1 MKRYL
6 RLFAIYVA
14 IALAVVV
21 LYAPWGLALRPWD
34 YSILRAGAS
43 IICGIAL
50 AGTFVTSTWFALKD
64 PDVKLLDAAEVDSDE
79 EVLAILAEY
88 ADSEYVSQ
96 ISREATDQVRRASYL
111 EDRLMRQIS
120 RQFSEHSLSWERFC
134 ELAKRAHTQV
144 LRNAALVAN
153 DIQSFDRA
161 GYARER
167 AKARSGA
174 ESATLALL
182 DSTLAE
188 MREVLDANEQL
199 LLEMARLEHEVKR
212 LDVGDAR
219 EDAESCMDDLRQL
232 IQDTKYYG

>member
-1 MKRYL
+1 
-6 RLFAIYVA
+6 
-14 IALAVVV
+14 
-21 LYAPWGLALRPWD
+21 
-34 YSILRAGAS
+34 
-43 IICGIAL
+43 
-50 AGTFVTSTWFALKD
+50 
-64 PDVKLLDAAEVDSDE
+64 
-79 EVLAILAEY
+79 
-88 ADSEYVSQ
+88 
-96 ISREATDQVRRASYL
+96 
-111 EDRLMRQIS
+111 
-120 RQFSEHSLSWERFC
+120 
-134 ELAKRAHTQV
+134 V

-167 AKARSGA
+167 AKARGGA
-174 ESATLALL
+174 GSATLALL